1 MDLSKQ
7 QVSNLPCC
15 SNVFHSFL
23 YSTFFNSVLNL
34 LTCYVVV

>member
-1 MDLSKQ
+1 LGMENTLKEDRNSMDLSKQ

-23 YSTFFNSVLNL
+23 YLI
-34 LTCYVVV
+34 Y